1 MPEERT
7 SSLIGC
13 DVTVKSRLEATELRS
28 ENRLF
33 DLSRLVD
40 LSLREAEHGF
50 ERPRRVCWII
60 ERP

>member
-13 DVTVKSRLEATELRS
+13 DVTVKSRLGATELRS
-28 ENRLF
+28 ENLF

-40 LSLREAEHGF
+40 LSLREAERGF